1 MNEIAGKITSKL
13 TKSLEIVM
21 ALFTVMEV
29 LEILIDALTFSDLY
43 LEDNWFDA
51 GVLAGKGL
59 VNTGFTL
66 YYIIMEYTREAGTYK
81 RFDYE
86 SENGLF

>member
-1 MNEIAGKITSKL
+1 MWDQTEEEAMAALNQIAGKITSKL

-43 LEDNWFDA
+43 
-51 GVLAGKGL
+51 
-59 VNTGFTL
+59 
-66 YYIIMEYTREAGTYK
+66 
-81 RFDYE
+81 
-86 SENGLF
+86 